1 MDDGGNARADSRAQH
16 KSADLPAS
24 LRASAQTA
32 FAAVH
37 AAAGHDVGKAS
48 REDFIDRSVTE
59 YTVPAQDF
67 FAPPHGWLGEFEADE
82 VYGLNFSGSPHL
94 HAVKVIKHWIEV
106 AENENGEGSGL
117 KDYLGRL
124 ITINDVITFQMVRCS
139 QLDNPESGHT
149 LWIHKDDA
157 RAVALAHHGSEEKLA
172 DAMRASKHAHLLQ
185 DAEAEIAV
193 SSDAEMSEQLSANA
207 NAYVP
212 APASSPTM
220 TTAAASRR
228 ADVIPYLIPLDADVK
243 SHLSSMGWKRVPEA
257 SRQLGIS
264 FSACRHLY
272 TINVK
277 RRGIA
282 GNVLEIDM
290 HPRRMW
296 DNSEV
301 SLSTA
306 WIRDHDAQRELE
318 RQRLADEKKQE
329 MRKRKREA
337 IENKRHQRR
346 RELQNALL
354 LVDADPNQL
363 TDESFQKAGVLV
375 MMQKYESAGERSIAT
390 VVRYAAAT
398 KFLHTRTAF
407 LDICHTYRVQ
417 NRASNKAADMVKLA
431 LHPYGN
437 EWPLV
442 MPWTT
447 WTIDNHYLVSSARF
461 KEAVRTWLLVA
472 RRGIT
477 AGSEVSIPLTNVL
490 ALKVVEKLA
499 AAVIAEFTT
508 MQPRLPDVF

>member
-1 MDDGGNARADSRAQH
+1 VDDGGNARADSRAQH
-16 KSADLPAS
+16 KSADLPAP

-37 AAAGHDVGKAS
+37 ATARHDVGEAS
-48 REDFIDRSVTE
+48 REDFIDRSVTK

-67 FAPPHGWLGEFEADE
+67 SAPPHGWLGEFEADE

-94 HAVKVIKHWIEV
+94 HAVKVIKHWIEL
-106 AENENGEGSGL
+106 ADILTSGL
-117 KDYLGRL
+117 KDYLGRP
-124 ITINDVITFQMVRCS
+124 ITINDTITFQMVRCS
-139 QLDNPESGHT
+139 QLDNPESEHT

-185 DAEAEIAV
+185 DDEAETAV

-207 NAYVP
+207 DANVP
-212 APASSPTM
+212 APAPAPSPTM
-220 TTAAASRR
+220 TTVAASRC
-228 ADVIPYLIPLDADVK
+228 ADVIPYVIPLDAGVK

-257 SRQLGIS
+257 SRQHGIS

-277 RRGIA
+277 RRGLA
-282 GNVLEIDM
+282 GNVLEIHM

-296 DNSEV
+296 DSEI

-318 RQRLADEKKQE
+318 RKRLADEKKQE

-363 TDESFQKAGVLV
+363 TDESFQKAGVLA

-390 VVRYAAAT
+390 VVRSAAAT
-398 KFLHTRTAF
+398 KFLHTHTAF

-431 LHPYGN
+431 LHPCGN

-477 AGSEVSIPLTNVL
+477 ASGEVSIPLTNELV
-490 ALKVVEKLA
+490 LKVVEELA
-499 AAVIAEFTT
+499 AVVIAEFTT